1 MRETT
6 EVVSL
11 WDGGTITVRHIP
23 IMSGVELQVYDEEE
37 SVLVIGKH
45 AEVQLDWSEETR
57 QLFKRRL
64 EGVSAGDLLA
74 FLVARSNPGFKV
86 NEALA

>member
-1 MRETT
+1 MRETI
-6 EVVSL
+6 EAVSL

-23 IMSGVELQVYDEEE
+23 IMPGVELQVYDEVE

-64 EGVSAGDLLA
+64 EGVSAGIYLH
-74 FLVARSNPGFKV
+74 F
-86 NEALA
+86 